1 MAWNE
6 PEKLR
11 TRFGFVCGERWEDMS
26 LAEGA
31 GVRTCAQGEQSVF
44 AAQTPEDFEHHA
56 RQGHSVRVMLS
67 SGQPLVAKPED
78 PDELDS
84 SDDSS
89 IFVGLALPG
98 HPHRQPDAPVP
109 PPTGPSDWSL
119 PSIPSLEPAV
129 PTKPVAPTEPLP
141 TRRMERWVL
150 VLLMLAA
157 AALAALWWL

>member
-1 MAWNE
+1 MAWNKS
-6 PEKLR
+6 EKLR
-11 TRFGFVCGERWEDMS
+11 TRFGFVCDERWEDMS
-26 LAEGA
+26 PAEGA
-31 GVRTCAQGEQSVF
+31 GVRTCAQCDRSVF

-56 RQGHSVRVMLS
+56 RQGHCVRVKLS
-67 SGQPLVAKPED
+67 SGQPLVAKPDD
-78 PDELDS
+78 PDEL
-84 SDDSS
+84 DSS

-129 PTKPVAPTEPLP
+129 STKPVASTEPLP

>member
-6 PEKLR
+6 SEKLR
-11 TRFGFVCGERWEDMS
+11 PRFGFVCDERWEDMS
-26 LAEGA
+26 PAEGA
-31 GVRTCAQGEQSVF
+31 GVRTCAQCDRSVF

-56 RQGHSVRVMLS
+56 RQGHCVRVRLS
-67 SGQPLVAKPED
+67 SGQPLVAKPDD

-98 HPHRQPDAPVP
+98 QPDAPMP
-109 PPTGPSDWSL
+109 PPTGASAWVP
-119 PSIPSLEPAV
+119 PPIPSLEPPV
-129 PTKPVAPTEPLP
+129 PPEPVAPTEPRP

-150 VLLMLAA
+150 VILMLAA
-157 AALAALWWL
+157 AALAAIWWL